1 MNNNKKRKYF
11 GTDGI
16 RGRVGDDR
24 INPDFILKLGRAA
37 GRVLAGKGHGPVLV
51 GKDTRIS
58 GYMLESAL
66 EAGLAAAGADIGLL
80 GPMPT
85 PAIAFLTRATAAQAG
100 IVISASHNPFSDNG
114 VKFFAADG
122 GKLSDAVELEIEREL
137 DRPPQCVDSADL
149 GKASRIEDAPRR
161 YIEFCQSGFSGL
173 DLGGLRI
180 VLDCANG
187 AAYQIAP
194 AVFTALGAGLECIG
208 VSPDGLNINA
218 ACGATSIAAL
228 RQRVTETRADLGIAL
243 DGDAD
248 RLIMVNHNGARVD
261 GDDILYI
268 IAACRR
274 KRLNGGVVGTV
285 MSNLGLER
293 AIRGLGLQFPRAP
306 VGDRYVAERLR
317 RENLILGGETSGHII
332 NLDKAATGD
341 GIIAALQVLEA
352 MTRQDRPLVELTRAV
367 IKMPQVE
374 RNIELKGKTV
384 DLDGNARL
392 NAALKDVKKT
402 LGDSGRAVLRPSG
415 TEPLVRIMVEGEDP
429 SLTERLAE
437 QLADIVRRELKR
449 L

>member
-37 GRVLAGKGHGPVLV
+37 GRVLAGGGHGPVLV

-85 PAIAFLTRATAAQAG
+85 PAIAFLTRATNAQAA

-122 GKLSDAVELEIEREL
+122 GKLSDAVELDIEREL

-173 DLGGLRI
+173 DLSGLRI

-194 AVFTALGAGLECIG
+194 AVFAGLGARADCLG

-218 ACGATSIAAL
+218 ACGATAIEAL

-248 RLIMVNHNGARVD
+248 RLIMVNHNGDKVD

-274 KRLNGGVVGTV
+274 ERLNGGVVGTV

-293 AIRGLGLQFPRAP
+293 AIRGLGLEFPRAP

-352 MTRQDRPLVELTRAV
+352 MTRQDRPLAELTRAV

-374 RNIELKGKTV
+374 RNIALKGKTV
-384 DLDGNARL
+384 DIDGNARL
-392 NAALKDVKKT
+392 NTALKDVKKT
-402 LGDSGRAVLRPSG
+402 LGDSGRAVLRASG

-437 QLADIVRRELKR
+437 QLADVVRRELKR

>member
-1 MNNNKKRKYF
+1 MNNNKQRKYF

-37 GRVLAGKGHGPVLV
+37 GRVLAGKGQGPVLV

-100 IVISASHNPFSDNG
+100 IVISASHNPFFDNG

-122 GKLSDAVELEIEREL
+122 GKLSDAVELDIEREL
-137 DRPPQCVDSADL
+137 DRPPQCVDSAAL

-161 YIEFCQSGFSGL
+161 YIEFCKFGFSGL

-194 AVFTALGAGLECIG
+194 AVFAALGARADCIG

-218 ACGATSIAAL
+218 ACGATSIEAL

-268 IAACRR
+268 IAACQR

-293 AIRGLGLQFPRAP
+293 AIRGLGLEFPRAP
-306 VGDRYVAERLR
+306 VGDR
-317 RENLILGGETSGHII
+317 
-332 NLDKAATGD
+332 
-341 GIIAALQVLEA
+341 
-352 MTRQDRPLVELTRAV
+352 
-367 IKMPQVE
+367 
-374 RNIELKGKTV
+374 
-384 DLDGNARL
+384 
-392 NAALKDVKKT
+392 
-402 LGDSGRAVLRPSG
+402 
-415 TEPLVRIMVEGEDP
+415 
-429 SLTERLAE
+429 
-437 QLADIVRRELKR
+437 
-449 L
+449 

>member
-1 MNNNKKRKYF
+1 MHNNKKRKYF

-24 INPDFILKLGRAA
+24 INPDFILQLGRAA
-37 GRVLAGKGHGPVLV
+37 GRVLTGKGHGPVLV

-85 PAIAFLTRATAAQAG
+85 PAIAFLTRATDAQAG

-122 GKLSDAVELEIEREL
+122 GKLSDAVELDIEREL
-137 DRPPQCVDSADL
+137 DQSPQCVDSADL

-161 YIEFCQSGFSGL
+161 YIEFCKSGFSGL
-173 DLGGLRI
+173 DLGGLKI

-194 AVFTALGAGLECIG
+194 AVFAALGAGADCLG
-208 VSPDGLNINA
+208 VSPNGCNINA
-218 ACGATSIAAL
+218 ACGATSIEAL
-228 RQRVTETRADLGIAL
+228 RQRVRETHADLGIAL

-274 KRLNGGVVGTV
+274 ESLNGGVVGTV

-293 AIRGLGLQFPRAP
+293 AIRGLGLEFLRAP

-317 RENLILGGETSGHII
+317 RERLILGGETSGHII

-352 MTRQDRPLVELTRAV
+352 MTRQDRPLAELTRAV

-374 RNIELKGKTV
+374 RNIALKGKTV
-384 DLDGNARL
+384 DIDGNARL

-415 TEPLVRIMVEGEDP
+415 TEPLVRVMVEGEDP
-429 SLTERLAE
+429 ALTERLAE
-437 QLADIVRRELKR
+437 QLADIVRRELRR

>member
-1 MNNNKKRKYF
+1 MNNNKKREYF

-85 PAIAFLTRATAAQAG
+85 PAIAFLTRATHAQAG
-100 IVISASHNPFSDNG
+100 IVISASHNPFFDNG

-122 GKLSDAVELEIEREL
+122 GKLSDEVELEIEREL
-137 DRPPQCVDSADL
+137 DRPPRCVDSAAL

-161 YIEFCQSGFSGL
+161 YIEFCKSGFSGL

-194 AVFTALGAGLECIG
+194 AVFAALGAGLECIG
-208 VSPDGLNINA
+208 VSPDGCNINA

-261 GDDILYI
+261 GDDILYS
-268 IAACRR
+268 IAA
-274 KRLNGGVVGTV
+274 
-285 MSNLGLER
+285 
-293 AIRGLGLQFPRAP
+293 
-306 VGDRYVAERLR
+306 
-317 RENLILGGETSGHII
+317 
-332 NLDKAATGD
+332 
-341 GIIAALQVLEA
+341 
-352 MTRQDRPLVELTRAV
+352 
-367 IKMPQVE
+367 
-374 RNIELKGKTV
+374 
-384 DLDGNARL
+384 
-392 NAALKDVKKT
+392 
-402 LGDSGRAVLRPSG
+402 
-415 TEPLVRIMVEGEDP
+415 
-429 SLTERLAE
+429 
-437 QLADIVRRELKR
+437 
-449 L
+449 